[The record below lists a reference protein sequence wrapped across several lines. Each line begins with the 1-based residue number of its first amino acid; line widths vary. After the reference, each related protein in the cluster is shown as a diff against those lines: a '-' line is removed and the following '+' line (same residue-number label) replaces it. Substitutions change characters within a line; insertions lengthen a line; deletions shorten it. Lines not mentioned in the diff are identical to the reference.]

1 MQSFA
6 KGVKAAPRPR
16 RVPGE
21 WMTEPRGAE
30 RQEPLLIKALTC
42 LMFFTFAMTT
52 DAVGSVIPTLLE
64 EFHLS
69 LRAASAFHYVPMIA
83 IAAGALALGFL
94 ADRAGRKAT
103 IVLGLAI
110 YGVSSLLFA
119 FGDRFGYFV
128 VLLGA
133 AGVGVSV
140 FKIGALALI
149 GDFSR
154 STREHTTFMN
164 TVEGFFAVGAIVGP
178 AIVATLLA
186 EGLSWKYLYVIA
198 AAICAL
204 LLVTASIA
212 RYPATI
218 AATGAASLMQ
228 TLRKMRDGYA
238 LGFSSLIML
247 YVAVEVAIYVWM
259 PTYLQNYAGPSPW
272 LAAYALTIFFVLR
285 AAGRFLGAWL
295 LRKLSWSAV
304 LAAFSAAIFA
314 CFAGSL
320 YGGADYAVYLLP
332 LSGLFMSVI
341 YPTLNSKGIS
351 CFPRSEHG
359 AVAGVILFFTAFAAA
374 AGPLAM
380 AAVSD
385 ALGDIKFGFVLATG
399 FALLLFAGLLL
410 NRMLDPAGARLAV
423 RNASDYAEAH

>member
-1 MQSFA
+1 MAS
-6 KGVKAAPRPR
+6 PR
-16 RVPGE
+16 
-21 WMTEPRGAE
+21 AE
-30 RQEPLLIKALTC
+30 HRHESLLIKALTC
-42 LMFFTFAMTT
+42 MMFFTFAMTT

-119 FGDRFGYFV
+119 FGSQFEFFV
-128 VLLGA
+128 VLLGV
-133 AGVGVSV
+133 AGIGVSV

-164 TVEGFFAVGAIVGP
+164 TLEGFFAVGAIIGP
-178 AIVATLLA
+178 AIVATLFA

-198 AAICAL
+198 AVICAL
-204 LLVTASIA
+204 LLATASAA
-212 RYPATI
+212 RYPPMNADADAVATF
-218 AATGAASLMQ
+218 GQ
-228 TLRKMRDGYA
+228 TLRKMRDAYA

-259 PTYLQNYAGPSPW
+259 PTYLQNYAGPAPW
-272 LAAYALTIFFVLR
+272 LASYALTIFFVLR
-285 AAGRFLGAWL
+285 ALGRFVGARVL
-295 LRKLSWSAV
+295 DTLSWSTV
-304 LAAFSAAIFA
+304 LAVFSAAILA

-320 YGGADYAVYLLP
+320 YGGPDYAVYLLP
-332 LSGLFMSVI
+332 LSGLFMSVM

-385 ALGDIKFGFVLATG
+385 ALGDIKYGFVLATG
-399 FALLLFAGLLL
+399 FALLLFAGLTL
-410 NRMLDPAGARLAV
+410 NRLLDPAGRRLAS
-423 RNASDYAEAH
+423 RNESDYAAAL